1 MHVFNG
7 TSLLVA
13 SGKKSNWLTTNEKN
27 GVEGVSYVDSVTCAF
42 VNAGLTRFVQHFIE
56 IKCRVLGRKSLVR
69 QGVCVSCFYDTFW
82 PLYNSYVKSKQSG
95 VFSECAFLVEIVRT
109 A

>member
-7 TSLLVA
+7 TSFLVA

-27 GVEGVSYVDSVTCAF
+27 GVGGVSYVVSVTCAI
-42 VNAGLTRFVQHFIE
+42 VNRGLACFVQHFIE
-56 IKCRVLGRKSLVR
+56 LECRILGRKSLVR

-82 PLYNSYVKSKQSG
+82 HLYNGYVKSKQSG
-95 VFSECAFLVEIVRT
+95 VSNE
-109 A
+109 